1 MEIIN
6 LGSFQTMPTFGAFNL
21 IPVIKYGLD
30 ARLKQYTRNVNYDN
44 YLGLASLGF
53 KYASM
58 NGFYSQKSKSIPYQD
73 SDSLKI
79 LLSENHNSLNLG
91 IRNNKNLELRVMGF
105 QNKTYFLNNK
115 LDDSA
120 RVTLKSNQ
128 ELAAMRSIG
137 EYEVQLSQIAVDRA
151 QSELNIAELNTDR
164 CIIRAPYD
172 GVMSKV
178 FVNEYESIE
187 RQQPLIEIIG
197 SGTLEAK
204 LMISSK
210 WLSWLSE
217 GYPVSIVI
225 DENGLE
231 YSAQIHSLGADI
243 DPVSQTIDATAQ
255 FDKNYK
261 TLLPGMSGT
270 ATF

>member
-1 MEIIN
+1 MNKVKTSLAAFCFLFISFDALAEERSTRILVTATEEATLSSEIAAKII
-6 LGSFQTMPTFGAFNL
+6 S
-21 IPVIKYGLD
+21 IPIKVG
-30 ARLKQYTRNVNYDN
+30 NN
-44 YLGLASLGF
+44 F
-53 KYASM
+53 
-58 NGFYSQKSKSIPYQD
+58 SKSD
-73 SDSLKI
+73 I
-79 LLSENHNSLNLG
+79 LIEFDCSFFEAQ
-91 IRNNKNLELRVMGF
+91 KDVVQAEL
-105 QNKTYFLNNK
+105 
-115 LDDSA
+115 DSA

-204 LMISSK
+204 LIISSK

-217 GYPVSIVI
+217 GYPLSIVI

>member
-1 MEIIN
+1 
-6 LGSFQTMPTFGAFNL
+6 
-21 IPVIKYGLD
+21 
-30 ARLKQYTRNVNYDN
+30 
-44 YLGLASLGF
+44 
-53 KYASM
+53 
-58 NGFYSQKSKSIPYQD
+58 
-73 SDSLKI
+73 
-79 LLSENHNSLNLG
+79 
-91 IRNNKNLELRVMGF
+91 
-105 QNKTYFLNNK
+105 
-115 LDDSA
+115 
-120 RVTLKSNQ
+120 
-128 ELAAMRSIG
+128 MRSIG

-217 GYPVSIVI
+217 GHPLRIVI

-231 YSAQIHSLGADI
+231 YGAQVHSLGADI

-255 FDKNYK
+255 FDKNYE

>member
-1 MEIIN
+1 MNKVKISLATLCFFFLSSFGILAEERSTRILVTATEEATLSSEISAKII
-6 LGSFQTMPTFGAFNL
+6 S
-21 IPVIKYGLD
+21 IPVKAGSNFRKSDILIAFD
-30 ARLKQYTRNVNYDN
+30 CSFFEA
-44 YLGLASLGF
+44 
-53 KYASM
+53 
-58 NGFYSQKSKSIPYQD
+58 QKDVVQA
-73 SDSLKI
+73 
-79 LLSENHNSLNLG
+79 
-91 IRNNKNLELRVMGF
+91 EL
-105 QNKTYFLNNK
+105 
-115 LDDSA
+115 DSA
-120 RVTLKSNQ
+120 RLTLKSNQ
-128 ELAAMRSIG
+128 ELATMRSIG

-151 QSELNIAELNTDR
+151 QSELSIAELNTDR

-172 GVMSKV
+172 GTMSKV

-217 GYPVSIVI
+217 GHPLRIVI

-231 YSAQIHSLGADI
+231 YGAQVHSLGADI

-255 FDKNYK
+255 FDKNYE

>member
-1 MEIIN
+1 MNKVKTSLAAFCFLFISFEALAEERSTRILVTATEEATLSSEIAAKII
-6 LGSFQTMPTFGAFNL
+6 S
-21 IPVIKYGLD
+21 IPIKVG
-30 ARLKQYTRNVNYDN
+30 NN
-44 YLGLASLGF
+44 F
-53 KYASM
+53 
-58 NGFYSQKSKSIPYQD
+58 SKSD
-73 SDSLKI
+73 I
-79 LLSENHNSLNLG
+79 LIEFDCSFFEAQ
-91 IRNNKNLELRVMGF
+91 KDVVQAELDG
-105 QNKTYFLNNK
+105 
-115 LDDSA
+115 A

-217 GYPVSIVI
+217 GYPLSIVI

-255 FDKNYK
+255 FDENYE

>member
-1 MEIIN
+1 MNKVKTSLAAFCFLFISFVALAEERSTRILVTATEEATLSSEISAKII
-6 LGSFQTMPTFGAFNL
+6 S
-21 IPVIKYGLD
+21 IPVKAG
-30 ARLKQYTRNVNYDN
+30 NN
-44 YLGLASLGF
+44 F
-53 KYASM
+53 
-58 NGFYSQKSKSIPYQD
+58 SKSD
-73 SDSLKI
+73 I
-79 LLSENHNSLNLG
+79 L
-91 IRNNKNLELRVMGF
+91 IELDCSFFEAQKDVV
-105 QNKTYFLNNK
+105 QAEL
-115 LDDSA
+115 DSA

-217 GYPVSIVI
+217 GYPLSIVI

-255 FDKNYK
+255 FDENYE

>member
-1 MEIIN
+1 
-6 LGSFQTMPTFGAFNL
+6 
-21 IPVIKYGLD
+21 
-30 ARLKQYTRNVNYDN
+30 
-44 YLGLASLGF
+44 
-53 KYASM
+53 
-58 NGFYSQKSKSIPYQD
+58 
-73 SDSLKI
+73 
-79 LLSENHNSLNLG
+79 
-91 IRNNKNLELRVMGF
+91 
-105 QNKTYFLNNK
+105 
-115 LDDSA
+115 
-120 RVTLKSNQ
+120 
-128 ELAAMRSIG
+128 
-137 EYEVQLSQIAVDRA
+137 
-151 QSELNIAELNTDR
+151 
-164 CIIRAPYD
+164 
-172 GVMSKV
+172 MSKV

-217 GYPVSIVI
+217 GYPLSIVI

-255 FDKNYK
+255 FDKNYE

>member
-1 MEIIN
+1 MNKVKTSLAAFCFLFI
-6 LGSFQTMPTFGAFNL
+6 SFGAL
-21 IPVIKYGLD
+21 AEERSTRILVTATEEATLSSEISAKIISIPVKAGNNFRKSDILIEFD
-30 ARLKQYTRNVNYDN
+30 CSFFEA
-44 YLGLASLGF
+44 
-53 KYASM
+53 
-58 NGFYSQKSKSIPYQD
+58 QKDVVQA
-73 SDSLKI
+73 
-79 LLSENHNSLNLG
+79 
-91 IRNNKNLELRVMGF
+91 EL
-105 QNKTYFLNNK
+105 
-115 LDDSA
+115 DSA

-217 GYPVSIVI
+217 GYPLSIVI

-255 FDKNYK
+255 FDKYYE

>member
-1 MEIIN
+1 MNKVKTSLAAFCFLFISFEALAEERSTRILVTATEEATLSSEIAAKII
-6 LGSFQTMPTFGAFNL
+6 S
-21 IPVIKYGLD
+21 IPVKVG
-30 ARLKQYTRNVNYDN
+30 NN
-44 YLGLASLGF
+44 F
-53 KYASM
+53 
-58 NGFYSQKSKSIPYQD
+58 SKSD
-73 SDSLKI
+73 I
-79 LLSENHNSLNLG
+79 LIEFDCSFF
-91 IRNNKNLELRVMGF
+91 KAQKDVVQAEL
-105 QNKTYFLNNK
+105 
-115 LDDSA
+115 DSA

-172 GVMSKV
+172 GTMSKV

-217 GYPVSIVI
+217 GHPLRIVI

-255 FDKNYK
+255 FDKNYE

>member
-1 MEIIN
+1 MNKVKTSLAAFCFLFICFEALAEERSTRILVTATEEATLSSEIAAKII
-6 LGSFQTMPTFGAFNL
+6 S
-21 IPVIKYGLD
+21 IPIKVG
-30 ARLKQYTRNVNYDN
+30 NN
-44 YLGLASLGF
+44 F
-53 KYASM
+53 
-58 NGFYSQKSKSIPYQD
+58 SKSD
-73 SDSLKI
+73 I
-79 LLSENHNSLNLG
+79 LIEFDCSFFEAQ
-91 IRNNKNLELRVMGF
+91 KDVVQAEL
-105 QNKTYFLNNK
+105 
-115 LDDSA
+115 DSA

-217 GYPVSIVI
+217 GYPLSIVI

>member
-1 MEIIN
+1 MNKVKTSLAAFCFLFICFEALAEERSTRILVTATEEATLSSEIAAKII
-6 LGSFQTMPTFGAFNL
+6 S
-21 IPVIKYGLD
+21 IPIKVG
-30 ARLKQYTRNVNYDN
+30 NN
-44 YLGLASLGF
+44 F
-53 KYASM
+53 
-58 NGFYSQKSKSIPYQD
+58 SKSD
-73 SDSLKI
+73 I
-79 LLSENHNSLNLG
+79 LIEFDCSFFEAQ
-91 IRNNKNLELRVMGF
+91 KDVVQAEL
-105 QNKTYFLNNK
+105 
-115 LDDSA
+115 DSA
-120 RVTLKSNQ
+120 RITLKSNQ

-217 GYPVSIVI
+217 GYPLSIVI

>member
-1 MEIIN
+1 MNKVKISLAAFCFLFISFEALAEERSTRILVTATEEATLSSEIAAKII
-6 LGSFQTMPTFGAFNL
+6 S
-21 IPVIKYGLD
+21 IPIKVG
-30 ARLKQYTRNVNYDN
+30 NN
-44 YLGLASLGF
+44 F
-53 KYASM
+53 
-58 NGFYSQKSKSIPYQD
+58 SKSD
-73 SDSLKI
+73 I
-79 LLSENHNSLNLG
+79 LIEFDCSFFEAQ
-91 IRNNKNLELRVMGF
+91 KDVVQAELDG
-105 QNKTYFLNNK
+105 
-115 LDDSA
+115 A

-217 GYPVSIVI
+217 GYPLSIVI

-255 FDKNYK
+255 FDENYE

>member
-1 MEIIN
+1 MNKVKTSLAAFCFLFICFEALAEERSTRILVTATEEATLSSEIAAKIV
-6 LGSFQTMPTFGAFNL
+6 S
-21 IPVIKYGLD
+21 IPIKVG
-30 ARLKQYTRNVNYDN
+30 NN
-44 YLGLASLGF
+44 F
-53 KYASM
+53 
-58 NGFYSQKSKSIPYQD
+58 SKSD
-73 SDSLKI
+73 I
-79 LLSENHNSLNLG
+79 LIEFDCSFFEAQKDVVQSEL
-91 IRNNKNLELRVMGF
+91 
-105 QNKTYFLNNK
+105 
-115 LDDSA
+115 DSA

-128 ELAAMRSIG
+128 ELAAVRSIG

-217 GYPVSIVI
+217 GHPLRIVI

-231 YSAQIHSLGADI
+231 YGAQVHSLGADI

-255 FDKNYK
+255 FDKNYE

>member
-1 MEIIN
+1 MNKVKTSLAAFCFLFICFEALAEERSTRILVTATEEATLSSEIAAKII
-6 LGSFQTMPTFGAFNL
+6 S
-21 IPVIKYGLD
+21 IPIKVG
-30 ARLKQYTRNVNYDN
+30 NN
-44 YLGLASLGF
+44 F
-53 KYASM
+53 
-58 NGFYSQKSKSIPYQD
+58 SKSD
-73 SDSLKI
+73 I
-79 LLSENHNSLNLG
+79 LIEFDCSFFEAQ
-91 IRNNKNLELRVMGF
+91 KDVVQAEL
-105 QNKTYFLNNK
+105 
-115 LDDSA
+115 DSA

-197 SGTLEAK
+197 SGTLEAQ

-217 GYPVSIVI
+217 GYPLSIVI

-255 FDKNYK
+255 FDKNYE

>member
-1 MEIIN
+1 MCI
-6 LGSFQTMPTFGAFNL
+6 
-21 IPVIKYGLD
+21 
-30 ARLKQYTRNVNYDN
+30 R
-44 YLGLASLGF
+44 
-53 KYASM
+53 
-58 NGFYSQKSKSIPYQD
+58 D
-73 SDSLKI
+73 SDCSFFEAQKDVVQA
-79 LLSENHNSLNLG
+79 
-91 IRNNKNLELRVMGF
+91 EL
-105 QNKTYFLNNK
+105 
-115 LDDSA
+115 DSA

-217 GYPVSIVI
+217 GYPLSIVI

-255 FDKNYK
+255 FDKNYES
-261 TLLPGMSGT
+261 LLPGMSGT

>member
-1 MEIIN
+1 MNKVKTSLAAFCFLFICFEALAEERSTRILVTATEEATLSSEIAAKII
-6 LGSFQTMPTFGAFNL
+6 S
-21 IPVIKYGLD
+21 IPIKVG
-30 ARLKQYTRNVNYDN
+30 NN
-44 YLGLASLGF
+44 F
-53 KYASM
+53 
-58 NGFYSQKSKSIPYQD
+58 SKSD
-73 SDSLKI
+73 I
-79 LLSENHNSLNLG
+79 LIEFDCSFFEAQ
-91 IRNNKNLELRVMGF
+91 KDVVQAEL
-105 QNKTYFLNNK
+105 
-115 LDDSA
+115 DSA
-120 RVTLKSNQ
+120 RITLKSNQ

-217 GYPVSIVI
+217 GYPLSIVI

-255 FDKNYK
+255 FDKNYE